1 MAQCA
6 ITYDNALLLIKNDA
20 QGLHTAFKLEGTN
33 PISIAQDPLNS
44 NILYCGTFDRGLW
57 KSTDKGDT
65 WAPIGTRFTYNSPFK
80 KDDIHM
86 TSITA
91 VTVVDTGK
99 SSGTVIVGTEPSA
112 LFISY
117 NEGQTFELL
126 TDFEHIQGKNQ
137 WFFPPRPFTHHVKW
151 FDTNIKS
158 PGTINLT
165 IEAGGFIQSRDYGQ
179 HWELPR
185 TDRVLPID
193 IHVLKSHPDYPNQLY
208 GVLGDAFLEGGRDT
222 FIESDDYGQTWT
234 TFIDGIK
241 YRYGYGLAVNSNNSS
256 NIVIATSN
264 SPFNAHNYDDDTFS
278 TIYYVDKEHESA
290 WTKADEGL
298 PAPEG
303 TLISAISEKDGI
315 FYIANNKGVFYSE
328 SGGKSWTSLAIEWPE
343 SLTHQHAHQFITL
356 N

>member
-179 HWELPR
+179 
-185 TDRVLPID
+185 
-193 IHVLKSHPDYPNQLY
+193 
-208 GVLGDAFLEGGRDT
+208 
-222 FIESDDYGQTWT
+222 TWT

-290 WTKADEGL
+290 WTEADEGL